1 MERSFKVNA
10 GPIVFENYESESLA
24 INLDTGTYYSLAGP
38 ASVLWTMLSR
48 GRSSAGIT
56 EYFAAAHDGDRELI
70 AASVRRFLE
79 RLEAEQLIVEDP
91 GASAGADAG
100 APASPPAERTPFEDF
115 EMRVYTDMQDLLL
128 LDPIHDTDEAGWPS
142 VRG

>member
-1 MERSFKVNA
+1 MTRSFKVNA

-24 INLDTGTYYSLAGP
+24 INLDTGTYYSLTGP
-38 ASVLWTMLSR
+38 ASRLWTLLSR
-48 GRSSAGIT
+48 GMPSTGIAD
-56 EYFAAAHDGDRELI
+56 YFVAAHEGDRAQI
-70 AASVRRFLE
+70 AASVQRFLE

-91 GASAGADAG
+91 GAQVNGAAHET
-100 APASPPAERTPFEDF
+100 PPAERTPFEDF